1 MKDKTICLLTG
12 TIDANVF
19 NNVGNRICN
28 TSIRLQQ
35 YESSITRYIEDSVF
49 DIIVFAENSGYEF
62 DYKKFEELATDLDKR
77 FEYVACP
84 AYVEETIRC
93 G

>member
-77 FEYVACP
+77 F
-84 AYVEETIRC
+84 
-93 G
+93 